1 MMQCQEHKPFAGT
14 KCFLKAENLLK
25 MSSAADD
32 RQYHGQLTT
41 ARERELVRSDRR
53 LTVQMTADK
62 MNMNRETVHLILTEE
77 LGMKKICVT
86 MQLIVVNE

>member
-1 MMQCQEHKPFAGT
+1 MSRAQAFRWHKMFSESR
-14 KCFLKAENLLK
+14 KLVE
-25 MSSAADD
+25 D
-32 RQYHGQLTT
+32 GQRSGRPSTARTGDNT

-62 MNMNRETVHLILTEE
+62 MNMYRETVHLILTQE

-86 MQLIVVNE
+86 M